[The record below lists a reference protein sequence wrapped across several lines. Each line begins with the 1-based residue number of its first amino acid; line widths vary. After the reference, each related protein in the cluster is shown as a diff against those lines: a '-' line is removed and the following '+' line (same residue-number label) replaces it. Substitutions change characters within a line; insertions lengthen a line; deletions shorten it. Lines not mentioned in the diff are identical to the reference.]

1 MTAGRTRR
9 SERSRSAAQLATALA
24 VVCSVVLGPTAVVA
38 GASATTAARPAAPLV
53 SIAGFLQSINNLRAS
68 LGLGGLQSSSQLDA
82 IAQHWSEQMA
92 AAGGISHNPNLAAE
106 VGPDGWSLLGENV
119 GVGWDVLGLM
129 NAFIASP
136 HHYENLVNPQFDF
149 VGIGEVILP
158 DGRLFTT
165 HVFMASD
172 STPAPAPVVQV
183 THSRSPSTTTTAPA
197 PAPTT
202 TTTAPPPP
210 PPPPPAPKPTPAR
223 VAAVLDVL
231 RTLDPTAT
239 P

>member
-1 MTAGRTRR
+1 MTSRRTSGPSPRCR
-9 SERSRSAAQLATALA
+9 IVRLAATATAA
-24 VVCSVVLGPTAVVA
+24 VVVASTLVIGSSAVAA
-38 GASATTAARPAAPLV
+38 GASANAAARPAAPAL
-53 SIAGFLQSINNLRAS
+53 SIASFLQSINNLRAS
-68 LGLGGLQSSSQLDA
+68 LGLGGLRSSSQLDA

-129 NAFIASP
+129 DAFIGSP
-136 HHYENLVNPQFDF
+136 HHYENLVNPVYDL
-149 VGIGEVILP
+149 VGIGEVITP

-165 HVFMASD
+165 HVFMAAD
-172 STPAPAPVVQV
+172 TTPAAPVVKV
-183 THSRSPSTTTTAPA
+183 TKSTTPPTTATTS

-210 PPPPPAPKPTPAR
+210 PPPPPTPKPTPTR

-231 RTLDPTAT
+231 RMLDPAA
-239 P
+239 